1 MKLVNHYLNYVTFH
15 TKDASGNFKIALI
28 VGIHPYTTT
37 KKTVFALLLF
47 SSINTEVNCDIL
59 VKKMVNF
66 NFLVAKYITLLMS
79 NPQISRWIDPKNR
92 PWAFSHLHGLIFKTS
107 ILYWQDQPDI
117 KWFLSIP
124 WKRISFSY
132 IPLIYLV
139 PFRNFASFYII
150 SPTLLCCLNATPA
163 CRP

>member
-66 NFLVAKYITLLMS
+66 NFLVAKDITLLMS
-79 NPQISRWIDPKNR
+79 NPQISR
-92 PWAFSHLHGLIFKTS
+92 
-107 ILYWQDQPDI
+107 
-117 KWFLSIP
+117 
-124 WKRISFSY
+124 
-132 IPLIYLV
+132 
-139 PFRNFASFYII
+139 
-150 SPTLLCCLNATPA
+150 
-163 CRP
+163 